1 MPADNPDTAPA
12 VEPIVIF
19 AAVLLHVPMP
29 EASVNVVEDI
39 GHTLSV
45 PDMEDGTDDTVT
57 VTVATQPV
65 FRVYVIIVVPKPS
78 DVIRPTPV
86 PTLATVGL
94 ELVHMPP
101 VGRSDNNV
109 VPGLQ
114 IDKLPAIPDG
124 NGLTVTT
131 AVAMQPVEVIS

>member
-1 MPADNPDTAPA
+1 MPADNPDIVPV

-19 AAVLLHVPMP
+19 VAGLLHVPMP

-57 VTVATQPV
+57 VAVAIQPV
-65 FRVYVIIVVPKPS
+65 FKVYVIVVVPKPS
-78 DVIRPTPV
+78 DVTKPVPV
-86 PTLATVGL
+86 PTLATPEL
-94 ELVHMPP
+94 ELVHVPP
-101 VGRSDNNV
+101 AGRSDNKV

-114 IDKLPAIPDG
+114 IIKLPVIVDG
-124 NGLTVTT
+124 NELTVATV
-131 AVAMQPVEVIS
+131 VAMQPVDVIS